1 MELSVYHLQYLM
13 KASTYLF
20 TADLKLSLKCR
31 FKYLQNICNVTQ
43 IFGKESAKGDILF
56 FKIFL
61 PNSRAFLPT
70 FRTNC
75 PCGSHFAQIGSH
87 FAQKTTPNPCS
98 LLNRHPPLSGIYT
111 CTKLPQLSKPTPK
124 HPFSWLELESG
135 QNELQS
141 GQFGPQLGKMFEK
154 WQKNL
159 FMNFRVQCPPHKEE
173 ASHACA

>member
-43 IFGKESAKGDILF
+43 IFGKESAKRDILF
-56 FKIFL
+56 FRIFL

-87 FAQKTTPNPCS
+87 FAQKTTPTPVLYSTVTHLFWGYIRAQNSPNLAS
-98 LLNRHPPLSGIYT
+98 PPQNTPFPGLNL
-111 CTKLPQLSKPTPK
+111 KV
-124 HPFSWLELESG
+124 
-135 QNELQS
+135 
-141 GQFGPQLGKMFEK
+141 GKMNYSLG
-154 WQKNL
+154 NL
-159 FMNFRVQCPPHKEE
+159 DPNW
-173 ASHACA
+173 A